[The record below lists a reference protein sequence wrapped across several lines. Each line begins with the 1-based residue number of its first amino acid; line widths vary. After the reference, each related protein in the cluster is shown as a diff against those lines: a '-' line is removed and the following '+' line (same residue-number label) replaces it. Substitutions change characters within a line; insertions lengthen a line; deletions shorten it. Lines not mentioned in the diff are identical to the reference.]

1 MPEGDVPVGPSVGHE
16 GVGVVE
22 DGGVAVRRGQPRH
35 DRRARSKVTAV
46 ERDLF
51 GSQHVHGRR
60 GPAQYLLDHCL
71 SVLTAIPNAVEQ
83 ARHGGQGMD
92 DTGDGVPSGL
102 VAADQHVVAIEQ
114 HVLGIEVALGKQR
127 ADQVVSGPAPASC
140 DQLVEVHK
148 DLGVRLAGRHSV
160 EQLVLA
166 SEGVIGQP
174 MSMSWSASGT
184 PRISHTTAA
193 GMRGP
198 TTAATS
204 HSAARQCSASVT

>member
-1 MPEGDVPVGPSVGHE
+1 
-16 GVGVVE
+16 
-22 DGGVAVRRGQPRH
+22 
-35 DRRARSKVTAV
+35 
-46 ERDLF
+46 
-51 GSQHVHGRR
+51 VHRRR
-60 GPAQYLLDHCL
+60 GPTQYLLDHCL

-83 ARHGGQGMD
+83 ARHGGQGVD
-92 DTGDGVPSGL
+92 DAGDGVPSGL

-114 HVLGIEVALGKQR
+114 HVLGIEVAVGKQR

-174 MSMSWSASGT
+174 DEHVLVGLGNTEDLAHHRRRDARTNDGRDVALRHPDDAVEQLVHLFPNPCGQR
-184 PRISHTTAA
+184 PR
-193 GMRGP
+193 RR
-198 TTAATS
+198 
-204 HSAARQCSASVT
+204 ARQQRADQPT